1 MFESSNKAIYP
12 RAPEK
17 VFRTPPPPPLQ
28 GLLGRGHAGMN
39 LLSGCSSVL
48 EPCSW
53 LRPHSSDSVRSDKTS
68 QSQRESLAPSELYV
82 HVLLISV
89 LQKCHLCR
97 FGWLSGAVAS
107 LPWVT
112 PPSPLTCTHC
122 ILLTFSNWPR
132 QRLSLQLIDV
142 LCRFRLY
149 TVFFTPIGHQ
159 AYIFHPCCPTWS
171 LFISPWRIIK

>member
-1 MFESSNKAIYP
+1 MLCSGKPLHVSSSALGSASARSSVRVHRVAERERERGGEGERGTIKVFESSNKALYP

-68 QSQRESLAPSELYV
+68 QSQRESLAPSELHV

-89 LQKCHLCR
+89 LQKSPLSFRMAIRGCR
-97 FGWLSGAVAS
+97 FVAVGNAAK
-107 LPWVT
+107 
-112 PPSPLTCTHC
+112 PS
-122 ILLTFSNWPR
+122 N
-132 QRLSLQLIDV
+132 
-142 LCRFRLY
+142 LY
-149 TVFFTPIGHQ
+149 TLYLINVF
-159 AYIFHPCCPTWS
+159 
-171 LFISPWRIIK
+171 